1 MKQRVFILAMLA
13 CLLAGSGRVRA
24 TVLVPADL
32 AELSHDASVIARGQV
47 VAIDSRWSDGR
58 RTIETVVTLEAESYL
73 KGDMGRMVQ
82 FRVPGGTMGRY
93 RNIVMGAPQ
102 FSVGQRVVV
111 FLGANGP
118 RVPFVLGLSQGVYR
132 VGVSPAGD
140 VLVSPPPVMPGVAG
154 PIVRGATRQPAPL
167 AEFER
172 NVRALAGDVR

>member
-1 MKQRVFILAMLA
+1 MKPRVLIVAMLVS
-13 CLLAGSGRVRA
+13 LLVGSVRA

-32 AELSHDASVIARGQV
+32 AELSREARVIARGQV
-47 VAIDSRWSDGR
+47 VAIDAQWSDGR

-73 KGDMGRMVQ
+73 KGEMGRMVQ

-118 RVPFVLGLSQGVYR
+118 RVPFILGLSQGVYR
-132 VGVSPAGD
+132 LGVTASGD
-140 VLVSPPPVMPGVAG
+140 VLVSPPPIMPGVTG
-154 PIVRGATRQPAPL
+154 PIVRGAATRQPAPL
-167 AEFER
+167 ADFER
-172 NVRALAGDVR
+172 SVRALAGGGR